1 LWQDSVGGHWQHWW
15 ETSHRWRWR
24 GKELSANEV
33 VSGQLAV
40 LAGQTWHA
48 DASEVFSVVDGPGWD
63 TGTASQAWCV
73 QASVWQEAVGVHGWI
88 AALGAE
94 DVAQLAVWWRG
105 CADPIVVVV
114 VVVADVIAIVVVV
127 VVLAPAV
134 ADTASDLFADTEL
147 SFLTS
152 GYNVK

>member
-1 LWQDSVGGHWQHWW
+1 LWQDSVGWHWLHHR
-15 ETSHRWRWR
+15 ETSHRWRWW
-24 GKELSANEV
+24 GEELSANEV

-48 DASEVFSVVDGPGWD
+48 DASEVFSVVEGLGWD
-63 TGTASQAWCV
+63 TGTAGQAWCV
-73 QASVWQEAVGVHGWI
+73 QASVWQEAVGVNVWI
-88 AALGAE
+88 AAFGAE
-94 DVAQLAVWWRG
+94 DVAQLAVWWLG

-114 VVVADVIAIVVVV
+114 VVVADVISIVVVV

-134 ADTASDLFADTEL
+134 TDTASDLFADTEL
-147 SFLTS
+147 SFFSS